1 MIKLLGLMLFMTP
14 IIFVLS
20 LIFEDGDVWDAI
32 KLTMAVDLGIACVG
46 VGTLVM
52 VDGGL
57 LPL

>member
-14 IIFVLS
+14 IIFILS
-20 LIFEDGDVWDAI
+20 LIFEDCDVWDAI